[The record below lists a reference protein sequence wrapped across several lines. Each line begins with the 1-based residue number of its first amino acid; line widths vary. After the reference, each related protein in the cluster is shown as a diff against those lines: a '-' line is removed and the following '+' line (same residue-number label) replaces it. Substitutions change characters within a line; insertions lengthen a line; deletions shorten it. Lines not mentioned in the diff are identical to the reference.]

1 MGWFG
6 WFIIGIIFLVVAVGL
21 GVWAF
26 VAKKAGE
33 DGWVRGI
40 TYGVV
45 GSVIL
50 ALMFSLFS
58 VIYKQDEG
66 EAIVVKSV
74 SGEIQSADVT
84 PGWGGKAPWDKVV
97 SYSTRNDSVDLD
109 MPFND
114 KDGARGTLS
123 MSVIYNISADEEGVK
138 KLYRSFRSEAEMK
151 SRLIEQTT
159 RSVVNSVPNKY
170 STTQIK
176 TQRGQL
182 EADIQAELSKRF
194 ADWGFSSV
202 QVNIKDD
209 GYPQEIT
216 DRYNALVAERT
227 RAEEAKAATTTAEE
241 KAKQKVVEAK
251 ADAEARNIIA
261 NSLKSEEAMR
271 SKELD
276 TLAKLG
282 EGGNLII
289 TDGNSGTLLNVDAPK
304 AKADK

>member
-1 MGWFG
+1 MGWFIVG
-6 WFIIGIIFLVVAVGL
+6 LILLVIAVGL
-21 GVWAF
+21 GF
-26 VAKKAGE
+26 VSFLAGRDGQDGYKKGFIGGA
-33 DGWVRGI
+33 
-40 TYGVV
+40 V
-45 GSVIL
+45 GALVL
-50 ALMFSLFS
+50 ALIFSCFS
-58 VIYKQDEG
+58 IIYKQDEG
-66 EAIVVKSV
+66 EAVVIKSM
-74 SGEIQSADVT
+74 SGEIQTADIT
-84 PGWGGKAPWDKVV
+84 PGWGTKAPWDKKV
-97 SYSTRNDSVDLD
+97 SYSTRNDAVDLE

-123 MSVIYNISADEEGVK
+123 MSVIYNISADEEGLK

-194 ADWGFSSV
+194 AEWGFSSV

-289 TDGNSGTLLNVDAPK
+289 TDGNAGTLLNVDAPK
-304 AKADK
+304 KAKADK

>member
-1 MGWFG
+1 LG
-6 WFIIGIIFLVVAVGL
+6 WFIVGIVFLVIAVGL

-26 VAKKAGE
+26 MAKKAGA
-33 DGWVRGI
+33 DTWTKGI

-45 GSVIL
+45 GSVVL

-74 SGEIQSADVT
+74 SGEIQNADVT

-97 SYSTRNDSVDLD
+97 SYSTRNDSVDMD

-209 GYPQEIT
+209 SYPQEIT

-251 ADAEARNIIA
+251 ADAEARDIIA
-261 NSLKSEEAMR
+261 KSLKSEEAMR

>member
-1 MGWFG
+1 MGWFITA
-6 WFIIGIIFLVVAVGL
+6 IIVLVVAIVL
-21 GVWAF
+21 GVITF
-26 VAKKAGE
+26 KAHK
-33 DGWVRGI
+33 DGQEGFRNGFGAG
-40 TYGVV
+40 TA
-45 GSVIL
+45 L
-50 ALMFSLFS
+50 ALIVALLFGIFS
-58 VIYKQDEG
+58 VVYKQDEG
-66 EAIVVKSV
+66 EAVVVKSM
-74 SGEIQSADVT
+74 SGEIQTADVT
-84 PGWGGKAPWDKVV
+84 PGWGSKAPWDKVV
-97 SYSTRNDSVDLD
+97 SYSTRNDSVDLE

-151 SRLIEQTT
+151 TRLIEQTT

-176 TQRGQL
+176 TQRGTL

-261 NSLKSEEAMR
+261 NSLKSDEAMR

-289 TDGNSGTLLNVDAPK
+289 TDGNAGTLLNVDAPK
-304 AKADK
+304 KAKAEK